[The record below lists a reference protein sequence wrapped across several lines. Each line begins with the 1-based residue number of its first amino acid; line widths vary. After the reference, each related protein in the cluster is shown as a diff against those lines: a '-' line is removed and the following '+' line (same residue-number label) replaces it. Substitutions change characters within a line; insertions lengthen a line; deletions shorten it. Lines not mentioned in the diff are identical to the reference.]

1 MAGPRIA
8 GAFFMLSGRKR
19 NLAHHVEMKMHYV
32 G

>member
-19 NLAHHVEMKMHYV
+19 NLSRHIVMKMHYV